1 MDILSFENND
11 AKMAVVA
18 RLEETANKILAE
30 GKNVLL
36 CTDNDVSLL
45 DIASVKKI
53 HLNIDNSDTFFSDFD
68 VVQYIPLKG
77 LYKKFNGNSSE
88 NVLILSEK
96 CNSNCIMCPYSEN
109 FRINAK
115 TVNTSEILS
124 LINYI
129 SVYPVHL
136 TITGGE
142 PTLIGDGLFEI
153 MRLLDNKFPNTS
165 YLFLTNGRIFSCA
178 EYFEKFIECIPS
190 DICFAIPIYGN
201 SPATHD
207 AITRSPGSFTEAV
220 QGIQNLM
227 RNSIKTEIRIVVSKL
242 NYNNLADIAIFI
254 TKYMPKAMVVNFVGL
269 EMCGN
274 ACRNQETVW
283 IDYPQAFEA
292 MENAIDILCSNCIDV
307 GIYNFPLCAVKS
319 KYRALC
325 RKSISDYKIVY
336 DDKCIDCSLKEICGG
351 LFKSTYLLKHP
362 EVKPVS
368 IYD

>member
-1 MDILSFENND
+1 M
-11 AKMAVVA
+11 KMAVVA
-18 RLEETANKILAE
+18 RSEETANKILAE

-45 DIASVKKI
+45 DITSVKKI
-53 HLNIDNSDTFFSDFD
+53 HLNIDDSDPFFSDFD
-68 VVQYIPLKG
+68 VVQYIPSKG
-77 LYKKFNGNSSE
+77 LYKKFNGNSDE

-96 CNSNCIMCPYSEN
+96 CNSNCVMCPYSEN

-115 TVNTSEILS
+115 TVKTSEILS
-124 LINYI
+124 LIDYI
-129 SVYPVHL
+129 SVYPSHL

-142 PTLIGDGLFEI
+142 PTLIGDGIFEI
-153 MRLLDNKFPNTS
+153 MNLLNQKFPDTS
-165 YLFLTNGRIFSCA
+165 YLFLTNGRIFSCT
-178 EYFEKFIECIPS
+178 EYFEKFIKCLPN

-201 SPATHD
+201 SPERHD
-207 AITRSPGSFTEAV
+207 AITRTQGSFTEAV

-227 RNSIKTEIRIVVSKL
+227 RNNIKTEIRIVVSKL
-242 NYNNLADIAIFI
+242 NYTALTDIAVFI

-274 ACRNQETVW
+274 ACRNQDTVW

-292 MENAIDILCSNCIDV
+292 MEQAIDILYSACIDV

-336 DDKCIDCSLKEICGG
+336 DDKCIECSLKEICGG
-351 LFKSTYLLKHP
+351 MFKSSYLLKHP